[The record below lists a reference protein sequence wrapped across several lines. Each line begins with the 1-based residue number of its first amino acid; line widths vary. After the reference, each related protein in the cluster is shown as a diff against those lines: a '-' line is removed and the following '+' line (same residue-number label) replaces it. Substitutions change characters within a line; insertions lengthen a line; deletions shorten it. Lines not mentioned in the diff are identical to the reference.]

1 MARWQPEKK
10 DALDALAAE
19 IVALYAG
26 GRVVV
31 AIDGMDG
38 AGKTHF
44 ADDLGVA
51 LTATGRSVFRAS
63 MDDFYRSKAE
73 RHARGAESPDGYYR
87 DSFDYSTFRRV
98 LLEPFRLGGSTAFV
112 TAAFDHVRDLP
123 VQAKW
128 RTGPK
133 DAMLVLD
140 GIFLNRPELA
150 GLWNYSVWLLEVTRE
165 IAEKRMLD
173 RDGPTG
179 NAERYRGGQDLYLS
193 EVNPRTAASSIIDNC
208 DFDHPRRIFADSC

>member
-10 DALDALAAE
+10 DTLDALAAE

-31 AIDGMDG
+31 AIDGIDG

-44 ADDLGVA
+44 ANDLAVV

-63 MDDFYRSKAE
+63 IDDFHRSQAE
-73 RHARGAESPDGYYR
+73 RHARGADSPDGFYR

-98 LLEPFRLGGSTAFV
+98 LLEPFRMGGSTAFV
-112 TAAFDHVRDLP
+112 TAAFDHSRDLP
-123 VQAKW
+123 VQSKW

-133 DAMLVLD
+133 DAILVLD

-150 GLWNYSVWLLEVTRE
+150 GLWNYSVWLDVPRD
-165 IAEKRMLD
+165 IAEQRMLD
-173 RDGPTG
+173 RDGPTE
-179 NAERYRGGQDLYLS
+179 NTERYRGGQDLYLS
-193 EVNPRTAASSIIDNC
+193 EVNPRATASSMIDNS

>member
-44 ADDLGVA
+44 ANDLGVA

-150 GLWNYSVWLLEVTRE
+150 GLWNYSVWLEVTRE

-173 RDGPTG
+173 RDGPTR

>member
-1 MARWQPEKK
+1 MARWQSGKK
-10 DALDALAAE
+10 DVLDALAAE

-44 ADDLGVA
+44 ANDLAVA

-63 MDDFYRSKAE
+63 IDDFHRSQAE
-73 RHARGAESPDGYYR
+73 RHARGADSPDGYYR

-98 LLEPFRLGGSTAFV
+98 LLEPFRMGGSTAFV
-112 TAAFDHVRDLP
+112 TAAFDRVRDLP
-123 VQAKW
+123 VQSKW

-133 DAMLVLD
+133 DAILVLD

-150 GLWNYSVWLLEVTRE
+150 GLWNYSVWLDVSRD
-165 IAEKRMLD
+165 IAEERMLD
-173 RDGPTG
+173 RDGPTE
-179 NAERYRGGQDLYLS
+179 NAGRYRGAQDLYLA
-193 EVNPRTAASSIIDNC
+193 EVNPRTTASSMIDNS
-208 DFDHPRRIFADSC
+208 DFERPRRIFADSC

>member
-38 AGKTHF
+38 SGKTHF
-44 ADDLGVA
+44 ANDLAVA

-63 MDDFYRSKAE
+63 IDDFHRSQAE
-73 RHARGAESPDGYYR
+73 RHARGADSADGYYR

-98 LLEPFRLGGSTAFV
+98 LLEPFRMGGSTAFV

-123 VQAKW
+123 VQSKW

-133 DAMLVLD
+133 DSMLVVD

-150 GLWNYSVWLLEVTRE
+150 GLWNYSVWLDVTRE

-173 RDGPTG
+173 RDGPTE
-179 NAERYRGGQDLYLS
+179 NVERYRGGQDLYLA
-193 EVNPRTAASSIIDNC
+193 EANPRTAASSIIDNS

>member
-1 MARWQPEKK
+1 MAKWQSEKK
-10 DALDALAAE
+10 DVLDALAAE

-44 ADDLGVA
+44 ANDLAVA

-63 MDDFYRSKAE
+63 IDDFHRSQAE
-73 RHARGAESPDGYYR
+73 RHARGADSPDGYYR

-98 LLEPFRLGGSTAFV
+98 LLDPFRMGGSTAFV

-123 VQAKW
+123 VQSKW

-133 DAMLVLD
+133 DAILVLD

-150 GLWNYSVWLLEVTRE
+150 GLWNYSVWLDVSRD
-165 IAEKRMLD
+165 IAEERMLD
-173 RDGPTG
+173 RDGPTE
-179 NAERYRGGQDLYLS
+179 NAGRYRGAQDLYLA
-193 EVNPRTAASSIIDNC
+193 EVNPRTTASSMIDNS
-208 DFDHPRRIFADSC
+208 DFERPRRIFADSC

>member
-1 MARWQPEKK
+1 MARWQSEKK
-10 DALDALAAE
+10 DVLDALAAE
-19 IVALYAG
+19 IVALYTG

-44 ADDLGVA
+44 ANDLAVA
-51 LTATGRSVFRAS
+51 FTAMGRSVFRAS
-63 MDDFYRSKAE
+63 IDDFHRSQAE
-73 RHARGAESPDGYYR
+73 RHARGADSPDGYYR

-98 LLEPFRLGGSTAFV
+98 LLEPFRMGGSTAFV

-123 VQAKW
+123 VQSKW

-133 DAMLVLD
+133 DAILVLD

-150 GLWNYSVWLLEVTRE
+150 GLWNYSVWLDVSRD
-165 IAEKRMLD
+165 IAEERMLG
-173 RDGPTG
+173 RDGPTER
-179 NAERYRGGQDLYLS
+179 AERYRGAQDLYLA
-193 EVNPRTAASSIIDNC
+193 EVNPRTTASSIIDNS
-208 DFDHPRRIFADSC
+208 DFERPRRLFADSC